1 MIRRPPRSTLFPY
14 TTLFRSVLDRVGA
27 LRVEEGGED
36 GPAGERPERER
47 AHELRRVLGEAH
59 GDPRAEP
66 RQLAEQVHGLVR
78 RDRAGDTEDQL
89 SAGEAHGFADSPSSL
104 TRYSTLAAAISSSA
118 WLVGFLCLV
127 STRPGAPRLICRA
140 RFAASTT
147 SR

>member
-1 MIRRPPRSTLFPY
+1 MSRNYGTNVFTIIFFFQAEDGIRDYKVTGVQ
-14 TTLFRSVLDRVGA
+14 TCA
-27 LRVEEGGED
+27 LPICED

-118 WLVGFLCLV
+118 C
-127 STRPGAPRLICRA
+127 
-140 RFAASTT
+140 
-147 SR
+147 